1 MEANSRRFQVLSKAA
16 GEPSGVNVEKISK
29 NHRNS
34 KFLHPLGLGL
44 NCFLGEGVATGQK
57 L

>member
-16 GEPSGVNVEKISK
+16 GEPSGGNVEKIST

-34 KFLHPLGLGL
+34 KFIPSS
-44 NCFLGEGVATGQK
+44 FII
-57 L
+57 